1 MSTIA
6 IFFTSIFTVLLIGL
20 VIIEKLDLIE
30 KLLRE
35 NQRLCRQIN
44 SVPSF
49 LISVPLAT
57 QGLMAI
63 VVFYQIGLF
72 DLIIPFCLFLGSIV
86 IVFNTFKDEALYVSE
101 SQASEE

>member
-6 IFFTSIFTVLLIGL
+6 TFFICSFSVLLIGL
-20 VIIEKLDLIE
+20 VIIERFDLIE

-35 NQRLCRQIN
+35 NQKLCSQIN
-44 SVPSF
+44 LVPSF
-49 LISVPLAT
+49 LISIPLAT

-63 VVFYQIGLF
+63 IVFYQVGLF

-86 IVFNTFKDEALYVSE
+86 IVFNAFKDAAQYVTE
-101 SQASEE
+101 CQTLKE